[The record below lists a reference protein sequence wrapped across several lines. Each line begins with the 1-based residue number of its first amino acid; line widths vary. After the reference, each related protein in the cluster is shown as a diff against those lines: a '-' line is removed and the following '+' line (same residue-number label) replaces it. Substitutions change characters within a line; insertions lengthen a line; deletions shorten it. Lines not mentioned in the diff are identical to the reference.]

1 MQTKSMDPA
10 VEKRAL
16 TEGQAFV
23 LRLLQQMEARR
34 EYGGLELKIEAGHV
48 VLVRKI
54 ETRKFSG
61 RNARGNYEQRTDQ

>member
-1 MQTKSMDPA
+1 MQRTPMDPV
-10 VEKRAL
+10 VEKSAL

-34 EYGGLELKIEAGHV
+34 EYGGIELKIEAGHV

-61 RNARGNYEQRTDQ
+61 RNERGVHEHQER